1 MKYVIFYWS
10 RYGHNKNIATT
21 LSEKLSKKGKDTK
34 VFNVEKADPTNV
46 PGADLY
52 IFSAAAEAFRVQKH
66 MRKFMKN
73 LEGLEAKKFAII
85 NTHGMKSKNW
95 LKSMEKILAKKNMV
109 KVAEINFQIS
119 SKGQK
124 EGLGFMEG
132 WEEKLEEFAGKL

>member
-95 LKSMEKILAKKNMV
+95 LKSMDKIISKKKME
-109 KVAEINFQIS
+109 KVAEIDFHI
-119 SKGQK
+119 GK
-124 EGLGFMEG
+124 EGQEKGEGFTEN
-132 WEEKLEEFAGKL
+132 WEEKIDEFSKKL